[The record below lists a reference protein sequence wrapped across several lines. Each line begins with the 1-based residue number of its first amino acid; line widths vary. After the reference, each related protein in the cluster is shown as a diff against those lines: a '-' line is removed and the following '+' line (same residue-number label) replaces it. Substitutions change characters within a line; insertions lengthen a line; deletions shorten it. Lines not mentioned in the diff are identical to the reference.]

1 MHACEVNSFP
11 IPPGAHTTHS
21 ATHTYTRTDTLQSS
35 DTASVAVSEAAA
47 DKIGLG
53 CTACRQILLWHWQET
68 ETGWDAAALM
78 TCLCLSLFCLFEC
91 FALSPPSQRMVF
103 PKWLGF
109 FFFPLNE
116 CLFSVPDWVASCA
129 LHERVC
135 LPKFSGGKKR
145 DPYCRLVCILPF
157 GAQTGQGGDCTSCH
171 YCIVLNEG
179 PVTDPQTHWP
189 SSVFYPRH
197 RVQVLHCVHY

>member
-11 IPPGAHTTHS
+11 IPPGAHTTHFR
-21 ATHTYTRTDTLQSS
+21 AHTYTRTDTLQSS
-35 DTASVAVSEAAA
+35 DMASVAVSEAAA

-68 ETGWDAAALM
+68 ETGWDAAALT

-91 FALSPPSQRMVF
+91 FALSPRSQTLQRMVF
-103 PKWLGF
+103 PKWLF
-109 FFFPLNE
+109 FFLLMNVSSQSRTEWPLVLCTNE
-116 CLFSVPDWVASCA
+116 C
-129 LHERVC
+129 VC
-135 LPKFSGGKKR
+135 PNSRGGKR

-157 GAQTGQGGDCTSCH
+157 GALTGQGGDCTSCH
-171 YCIVLNEG
+171 YCILLNDG

-189 SSVFYPRH
+189 SSVF
-197 RVQVLHCVHY
+197 